1 MTIFIPLLETYI
13 QHYQKSE
20 QGFIDMIG
28 STVVPKKVIT
38 ALYEMFVHRK
48 EIEPIETISKEER
61 QRIWN
66 KAREYEGTQ
75 DDRIMISY
83 SIYLL
88 ESITK

>member
-1 MTIFIPLLETYI
+1 MTIYIPLLETYI
-13 QHYQKSE
+13 QQYQKD
-20 QGFIDMIG
+20 QQAFIDVIG
-28 STVVPKKVIT
+28 NTVVPKKVIT
-38 ALYEMFVHRK
+38 ALYEMFVYRK

>member
-1 MTIFIPLLETYI
+1 MTIYIPLLETYI
-13 QHYQKSE
+13 QQYKKDQ
-20 QGFIDMIG
+20 QAFIDVIG
-28 STVVPKKVIT
+28 NTVVPKKVIT
-38 ALYEMFVHRK
+38 ALYEMFVYRK

>member
-1 MTIFIPLLETYI
+1 MTIYIPLLETYI
-13 QHYQKSE
+13 QQYQKDE
-20 QGFIDMIG
+20 QAFIDVIG
-28 STVVPKKVIT
+28 NTVVPKKVIA
-38 ALYEMFVHRK
+38 ALYEMFVYRK
-48 EIEPIETISKEER
+48 EIEPIETIPKEER

-66 KAREYEGTQ
+66 KARMYEGTQ

>member
-1 MTIFIPLLETYI
+1 MTIYIPLLETYI
-13 QHYQKSE
+13 QQYQKD
-20 QGFIDMIG
+20 QQAFIDVIG
-28 STVVPKKVIT
+28 NTVVPKKVIT
-38 ALYEMFVHRK
+38 ALYEMFAYRK
-48 EIEPIETISKEER
+48 EIVPIENIPKEER

-66 KAREYEGTQ
+66 KAKVYKGTQ